1 MCEDPMKYNL
11 LRLKPRQLSGLL
23 HDLGADCQ
31 GKPLQLYMAQGSRAP
46 GLIDV
51 WLTKVQDQKL
61 RGMISDEQL
70 DRRYKQHRG

>member
-31 GKPLQLYMAQGSRAP
+31 GKPLQLTWIPAAP
-46 GLIDV
+46 EYI
-51 WLTKVQDQKL
+51 
-61 RGMISDEQL
+61 
-70 DRRYKQHRG
+70 